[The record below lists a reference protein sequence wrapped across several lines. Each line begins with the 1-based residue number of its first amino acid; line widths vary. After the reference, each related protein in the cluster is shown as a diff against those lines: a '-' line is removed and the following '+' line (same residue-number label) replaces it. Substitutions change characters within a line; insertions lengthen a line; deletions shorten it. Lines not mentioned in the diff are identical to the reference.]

1 MPRFHSDGSITF
13 SKGRPHL
20 AIQEEDLMQGVKDML
35 ETGRGGEMEIPVTEE
50 VKPNMSDKE
59 AEEIN
64 TVLARYS
71 TSFGGD
77 ANRSSNIS
85 LAAEK
90 ISGTYLKPGAIFLQP
105 HHRFPLCSQWV

>member
-1 MPRFHSDGSITF
+1 
-13 SKGRPHL
+13 
-20 AIQEEDLMQGVKDML
+20 
-35 ETGRGGEMEIPVTEE
+35 MEIPVTEE

-77 ANRSSNIS
+77 ANRSSNFPWQQKKS
-85 LAAEK
+85 AAP
-90 ISGTYLKPGAIFLQP
+90 I
-105 HHRFPLCSQWV
+105 